1 MTISDNVTEIGD
13 HAFGFTDDDEGNFHK
28 IDGFTIKANF
38 DSQAKKYAKE
48 NKISIEYLDG
58 NKDMP
63 YIIALI
69 GVGAVAAAVYCCVNY
84 FAYEKKEERKGLLQL
99 NNFIKKIN
107 QTLSLITVKSSY
119 HVNQFFRKLRIFII
133 IIKKFHWC
141 KL

>member
-1 MTISDNVTEIGD
+1 MYLLTNVTISDNVTEIGD

-63 YIIALI
+63 YIH
-69 GVGAVAAAVYCCVNY
+69 
-84 FAYEKKEERKGLLQL
+84 
-99 NNFIKKIN
+99 
-107 QTLSLITVKSSY
+107 SSY
-119 HVNQFFRKLRIFII
+119 RSRRCGSGSLLL
-133 IIKKFHWC
+133 C
-141 KL
+141 